1 MRSSSPLKFSPLLL
15 AGLSLML
22 GIALRLDAASGI
34 VVAWGYNN
42 TFGQATVPSGL
53 TEVVAVAAGG
63 SAPGVHSLAL
73 KADGTVVAWGGS
85 MDGPSVVPAGLSN
98 VTAIAAGATHSLALR
113 SDGTVVAWDEPRS
126 GPPILSAQS
135 QVPSGLTG
143 VVAIAAGGNASLAL
157 KSDGTVVGWGQPL
170 FLQQIPA
177 GLTEVT
183 SVATGGIHALVL
195 RSNHTVVVWSSASG
209 AITNAPSYLTNVV
222 AIAAGS
228 GHSLAMRDDGTVVA
242 WGDNSNGQTN
252 VPSGLSNVL
261 AIAAGGYHNMALRND
276 GTIVTWGEPQA
287 SYLMIPNGM
296 SGATAM
302 ATSRD
307 HMVAVVAV
315 PALPGTS
322 SSSRKELGGNS
333 LVLSGT
339 ISNAPPGLTTATGYR
354 WRFNGTDIPGATNS
368 SLTLT
373 NVTRASSGLYTVA
386 VSNSYGAL
394 LSAVTRL
401 RVQVP
406 QRFQL
411 PEPLGNGQFRLHFG
425 DSDGGALMTN
435 DLPGFEVWGTTNLY
449 NTNAWVRIT
458 NGVSV
463 TNGQVQVDDADSP
476 GLPRRFYRVI
486 ER

>member
-1 MRSSSPLKFSPLLL
+1 
-15 AGLSLML
+15 ML

-73 KADGTVVAWGGS
+73 KADGTVVTWGRIGLE
-85 MDGPSVVPAGLSN
+85 PSVVPTGLSN

-113 SDGTVVAWDEPRS
+113 SDGTVVAWDEPRL
-126 GPPILSAQS
+126 PPITSAQS
-135 QVPSGLTG
+135 QVPAGLTG
-143 VVAIAAGGNASLAL
+143 VVAIAAGGNASLAV

-170 FLQQIPA
+170 FLQQIPT
-177 GLTEVT
+177 GLTDVT
-183 SVATGGIHALVL
+183 SVATGGVHALAL
-195 RSNHTVVVWSSASG
+195 RSNHTVVAWSQSDAF
-209 AITNAPSYLTNVV
+209 TNVPIYLTNVV
-222 AIAAGS
+222 AVAAGTY
-228 GHSLAMRDDGTVVA
+228 HSLALRDDGTVVA
-242 WGDNSNGQTN
+242 WGDNVNGQTN
-252 VPSGLSNVL
+252 VPSGLSNVV
-261 AIAAGGYHNMALRND
+261 AIAAGGYHSMALKND
-276 GTIVTWGEPQA
+276 GSIVTWGEPQA
-287 SYLMIPNGM
+287 NYLMTPNGM
-296 SGATAM
+296 SGATAI
-302 ATSRD
+302 ATSWD

-315 PALPGTS
+315 PSLPGTS

-333 LVLSGT
+333 FVLSGT

-368 SLTLT
+368 SLALT

-386 VSNSYGAL
+386 VSNSFGAL

-406 QRFQL
+406 QRFQP
-411 PEPLGNGQFRLHFG
+411 PEPLGNGQFRLRFG
-425 DSDGGALMTN
+425 DSDGGTLTTN
-435 DLPGFEVWGTTNLY
+435 DLPGLEVWGTTNLY